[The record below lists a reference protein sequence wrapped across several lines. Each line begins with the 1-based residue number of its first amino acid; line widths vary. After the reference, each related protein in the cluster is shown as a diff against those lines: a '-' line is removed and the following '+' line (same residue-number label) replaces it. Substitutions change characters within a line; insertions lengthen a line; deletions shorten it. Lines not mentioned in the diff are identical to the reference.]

1 MSQKCQILTEPK
13 TSVFYLTKLI
23 GLLSSTAQAIL
34 PARIQLWY
42 LQQEQILALQK
53 KKKVLQWSCDT
64 GEFSQELRKLETLQ
78 WEQTS
83 AARPHMII
91 QTDASTK
98 GWRHTA
104 GFNSFKA

>member
-1 MSQKCQILTEPK
+1 MSGD
-13 TSVFYLTKLI
+13 FNGTKNFS
-23 GLLSSTAQAIL
+23 LLSHKVNWLVVINCPGHFASTNPVVVSSAGANISST
-34 PARIQLWY
+34 
-42 LQQEQILALQK
+42 E
-53 KKKVLQWSCDT
+53 KKVLQWSCNT
-64 GEFSQELRKLETLQ
+64 GEFSQELRKLETFQ